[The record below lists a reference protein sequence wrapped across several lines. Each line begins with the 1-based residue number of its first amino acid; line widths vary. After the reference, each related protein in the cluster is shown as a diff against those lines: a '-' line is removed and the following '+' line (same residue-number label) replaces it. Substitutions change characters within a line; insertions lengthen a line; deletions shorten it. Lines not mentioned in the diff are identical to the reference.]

1 MVIALFII
9 DKQKNEVYSLPAKEI
24 KAEDAGSISS
34 DLAQKI
40 LNLLAKEPMYPI
52 DIAKALRVH
61 EQKVYYHIRNLDKAG
76 VIKVVKKET
85 KQGATA
91 NFYALAE
98 PAFVIKFKNFETT
111 SKIAQIR
118 NESEFLEPFIKD
130 GQLDAL
136 IVVGSPDPHGPD
148 KARSRDGYYG
158 MDLALFLGT
167 FLNYVPKFNVKLDTE
182 VRDKDFENNL
192 ILIGGHLVN
201 KVMEKV
207 NSKLPIRFENGNIKS
222 TISNETYPQDECG
235 FIVKAKSPFNKDKYV
250 LVVAGKRFSGTRAA
264 IIAFLKDFKKI
275 TQGNIHEP
283 NVKAKVVEGI
293 DLDSDGIIDD
303 IEFRE

>member
-1 MVIALFII
+1 MFVI

-24 KAEDAGSISS
+24 SADVAGAVSS
-34 DLAQKI
+34 ELARKI

-52 DIAKALRVH
+52 DIAKALKMH
-61 EQKVYYHIRNLDKAG
+61 EQKIYYHIRNLEKAG
-76 VIKVVKKET
+76 IIKVVRKET

-91 NFYALAE
+91 NFYSLTE
-98 PAFVIKFKNFETT
+98 PAFVIRFKDFETT
-111 SKIAQIR
+111 SKIGQIR
-118 NESEFLEPFIKD
+118 NESEFLDPFIKD
-130 GQLDAL
+130 GQLNSL
-136 IVVGSPDPHGPD
+136 IIVGSPDPHGSD

-167 FLNYVPKFNVKLDTE
+167 FLNYVPQFNVKLDTE
-182 VRDKDFENNL
+182 VRDEDLKNNL
-192 ILIGGHLVN
+192 ILIGGPVVN
-201 KVMEKV
+201 KVVERV
-207 NSKLPIRFENGNIKS
+207 NQKLPIKFEEGNIKS
-222 TISNETYPQDECG
+222 AVSNETYPQDECG
-235 FIVKAKSPFNKDKYV
+235 IIVKAKNPFNPDKSI

-275 TQGNIHEP
+275 TAGNIH
-283 NVKAKVVEGI
+283 NQNIKAKVVEGI

>member
-1 MVIALFII
+1 MFII

-24 KAEDAGSISS
+24 SAEHAKSVSS
-34 DLAQKI
+34 GLAHNI
-40 LNLLAKEPMYPI
+40 LNLLAKEAMYPI
-52 DIAKALRVH
+52 DIAKALKVH
-61 EQKVYYHIRNLDKAG
+61 EQKIYYHIRNLEKAG
-76 VIKVVKKET
+76 IIKVVKKET

-91 NFYALAE
+91 NFFALTE

-118 NESEFLEPFIKD
+118 NESEFLEPFIKN

-136 IVVGSPDPHGPD
+136 IIVGSPDPHGQD

-158 MDLALFLGT
+158 IDLALFIGT
-167 FLNYVPKFNVKLDTE
+167 FLNYVPVFNVKLDTE
-182 VRDKDFENNL
+182 VRETDLENNL
-192 ILIGGHLVN
+192 ILIGGPITN
-201 KVMEKV
+201 KITEKV
-207 NSKLPIRFENGNIKS
+207 NQKLPIRFENGNIKS
-222 TISNETYPQDECG
+222 TISNEVYPQDECG
-235 FIVKAKSPFNKDKYV
+235 LIVKTKSPFNKDKYV

-264 IIAFLKDFKKI
+264 IIAFLKNFKKV
-275 TQGNIHEP
+275 TNGNIHNP
-283 NVKAKVVEGI
+283 SIKANVIEGI